1 METTPAAEQGDPI
14 QRAVFDAWPATQWF
28 ADNWWI
34 PLTMCPLYIVAIPL
48 IRGYMNTRDKITAQN
63 QVIGWNFFLSA
74 FSGIGLFFTGPTL
87 ISKVYNESFHTSV
100 CDAPF
105 EYGHGMCGF
114 FVMAFIASK
123 LFEVVDTLFL
133 LMRKSGVILLHWY
146 HHATVMLYCWHAYSV
161 RTGYAGLWFA
171 VMNYFVHTLMY
182 FYYGMTQY
190 SKGTRAMVKKF
201 DILITTLQIFQMV
214 MGMAVLVKTAVVQMA
229 GGACHMNR
237 SNQILGLMMYA
248 SYFVLF
254 AKLFLE
260 YYVFGGKQ
268 KRQAAYLAKLNAQ
281 EKKKDT

>member
-1 METTPAAEQGDPI
+1 
-14 QRAVFDAWPATQWF
+14 
-28 ADNWWI
+28 
-34 PLTMCPLYIVAIPL
+34 
-48 IRGYMNTRDKITAQN
+48 
-63 QVIGWNFFLSA
+63 
-74 FSGIGLFFTGPTL
+74 
-87 ISKVYNESFHTSV
+87 
-100 CDAPF
+100 
-105 EYGHGMCGF
+105 
-114 FVMAFIASK
+114 
-123 LFEVVDTLFL
+123 
-133 LMRKSGVILLHWY
+133 
-146 HHATVMLYCWHAYSV
+146 
-161 RTGYAGLWFA
+161 
-171 VMNYFVHTLMY
+171 MNYFVHTLMY